1 MSEPHVTLDP
11 STLNPV
17 ELKLQDALE
26 DQLSSALQAAVERV
40 EAGYSGQSVDELAEQ
55 LLTETR
61 FGLHEDIAAGW
72 QPDPGQLREVAEE
85 IISRTQAA

>member
-11 STLNPV
+11 ESLNPV

-40 EAGYSGQSVDELAEQ
+40 EAGYAGQSVAEVADALLAE
-55 LLTETR
+55 TR
-61 FGLHEDIAAGW
+61 YGLHPDIAGGW
-72 QPDPGQLREVAEE
+72 QPDPGQLTEVAEQ
-85 IISRTQAA
+85 IVARAR

>member
-17 ELKLQDALE
+17 EQKLQGALE

-40 EAGYSGQSVDELAEQ
+40 EAGYAGQSVEQVAEQ
-55 LLTETR
+55 LLEQTR
-61 FGLHEDIAAGW
+61 YGLHEDIASGW
-72 QPDPGQLREVAEE
+72 QPDPGQLQQVAREIVARR
-85 IISRTQAA
+85 S